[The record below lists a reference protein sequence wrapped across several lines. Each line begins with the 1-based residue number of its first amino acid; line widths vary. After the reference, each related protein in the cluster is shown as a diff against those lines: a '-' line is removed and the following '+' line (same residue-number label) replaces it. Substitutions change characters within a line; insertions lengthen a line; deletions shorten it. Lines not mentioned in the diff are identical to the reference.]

1 MGFERQTDRQTDQKQ
16 IYRQID
22 KWATYIEDTSDLIDN
37 RQKDRHVSAQ
47 ITVMSSVD
55 NQNPVQ
61 LGVQID
67 RWNDRQIDI
76 DNQNVVQHNS
86 S

>member
-1 MGFERQTDRQTDQKQ
+1 MGFEGQTDRQTDQKQ